1 MELGDDANGEPVL
14 EEMQS
19 LLESVYRVELDV
31 RVTDFV
37 IGTREREV
45 LCAQG
50 AEPSSAS
57 EQLFV
62 LHDDDGEGASLALFI
77 DDEVLARTRESEPL
91 HALGPHNLSD
101 FCLLAEGVSHFVY
114 LAWKATRG
122 EPVTQLELELQAE
135 VDKYVACS
143 IASCAQ
149 ENTRFRD
156 ALKASLF
163 QHVDFRADLTPDES
177 ERYRT
182 ANRLALRYCEYLER
196 SYLRG
201 GGLQPAMGELRRFY
215 RMTQPSKLDH
225 IAARLAA

>member
-1 MELGDDANGEPVL
+1 MLDEL
-14 EEMQS
+14 QS
-19 LLESVYRVELDV
+19 LLEGVYHFDLEV
-31 RVTDFV
+31 RVSDFV
-37 IGTREREV
+37 IGNGEREA
-45 LCAQG
+45 LCANG
-50 AEPSSAS
+50 AEPSSAA

-62 LHDDDGEGASLALFI
+62 LGDEDGQGASVALFI
-77 DDEVLARTRESEPL
+77 DDDVLARTRASDPMR
-91 HALGPHNLSD
+91 ALGPHNLSD

-143 IASCAQ
+143 LARVAG
-149 ENTRFRD
+149 EDPAFRG

-163 QHVDFRADLTPDES
+163 QHVDFRADLTPDEHD
-177 ERYRT
+177 RYRT
-182 ANRLALRYCEYLER
+182 ANRLAWRYCAYLER
-196 SYLRG
+196 AYLRG
-201 GGLQPAMGELRRFY
+201 DGLRPAMSELRRFY